1 MQGNTS
7 YGITGEEEKPFSS
20 NLGMMKVRN
29 DVENSRLLGL
39 RRQNDCSLY
48 MVVHGWKKGIMMGT
62 LITTIQAVRNQSPG
76 F

>member
-1 MQGNTS
+1 MYHRVMQGNTS

-48 MVVHGWKKGIMMGT
+48 MVVHG
-62 LITTIQAVRNQSPG
+62 
-76 F
+76 